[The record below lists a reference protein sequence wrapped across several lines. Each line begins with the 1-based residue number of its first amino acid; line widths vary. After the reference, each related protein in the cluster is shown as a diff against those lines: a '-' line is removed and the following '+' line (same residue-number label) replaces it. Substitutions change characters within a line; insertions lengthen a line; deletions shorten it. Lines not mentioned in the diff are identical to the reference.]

1 MLFFLGIFFIVIS
14 AVKFW
19 TGRFNNI
26 RGTVARILFDPFYEF
41 LLLEEYHFTSWF
53 EMRNFTTA
61 CKFVKKA
68 LRYVEIKA
76 DFLCIQN
83 ILRREECFFY
93 KLDTLQDNLKLQ
105 FFDQDLQRLNTF

>member
-14 AVKFW
+14 TVKFW

-61 CKFVKKA
+61 CELVKKT
-68 LRYVEIKA
+68 LRDVKIKA

-83 ILRREECFFY
+83 ILCREESFFY
-93 KLDTLQDNLKLQ
+93 KLDTLQDNLKFQ